1 MSSINFTKTELSA
14 ALARGVR
21 QCVVIGSRAFESFS
35 DQDLRIFSV
44 DASEPLPS
52 ALEKSSFD
60 KQQPG
65 LFVWLGDA
73 GYRTIDAA
81 ISTLAFI
88 ASLPKGSGVVFDYA
102 VERTALG
109 SLTYTALDALA
120 SRISTASGN
129 VKYLIQPQAVAGL
142 LRGLGFQN
150 ITDLPP
156 EELTPNG
163 EHLVTA
169 LV

>member
-1 MSSINFTKTELSA
+1 MSSINFTTTELA
-14 ALARGVR
+14 AAFARGVR
-21 QCVVIGSRAFESFS
+21 QCVVIGSRAFESPA
-35 DQDLRIFSV
+35 DLGLKIFSV
-44 DASEPLPS
+44 DASEPLTA
-52 ALEKSSFD
+52 ALEKSEFD
-60 KQQPG
+60 KREPG

-81 ISTLAFI
+81 IASLAFI

-102 VERTALG
+102 VERSALG

-120 SRISTASGN
+120 SRISTTGGSIR
-129 VKYLIQPQAVAGL
+129 YLIQPQAVAAL
-142 LRGLGFQN
+142 LRGLGFQH
-150 ITDLPP
+150 IMDLAH
-156 EELTPNG
+156 EELPASG